1 VKAAPTHHR
10 QRGAALLIALVGV
23 ALALLLATELIQRS
37 QRDLARTQALVDAE
51 RGWQLAAGLDGLA
64 REWIRQQRD
73 AGVAARALDGLWSEW
88 FPVPGGAVRGR
99 IFDLSGRFNLNAL
112 AAPDAVEAVRAR
124 QAFERVADSLAL
136 ERTLVDAILA
146 LYAPGADAR
155 RLTLAHL
162 SELDALP
169 GMNPTRRRTLEAILT
184 VLPDPAARLNLNW
197 AAPETLAAWLDG
209 LSLQQAEA
217 LIARGPWNELDAV
230 LAQPE
235 LVGLPQVLLRQR
247 LAVDSRWYLAQAQVV
262 LDGEPRDY
270 FRLVG
275 DGASGYDFRY
285 FSLGIP

>member
-1 VKAAPTHHR
+1 MKGPPTFPQ

-64 REWIRQQRD
+64 REWIRQQHE
-73 AGVAARALDGLWSEW
+73 AGLAADALDGRWSEW

-99 IFDLSGRFNLNAL
+99 VFDLSGRFNLNAL
-112 AAPDAVEAVRAR
+112 ATRDAAEVARAR
-124 QAFERVADSLAL
+124 LAFERLADALAL
-136 ERTLVDAILA
+136 EQELVDAILT
-146 LYAPGADAR
+146 LYAPGSDAR
-155 RLTLAHL
+155 RLPLAHL

-169 GMNPTRRRTLEAILT
+169 AMGPARRRALETVVT
-184 VLPDPAARLNLNW
+184 VLPDPSSRLNINR
-197 AAPETLAAWLDG
+197 AAPETLAAWIDG
-209 LSLQQAEA
+209 LSPQQAEA
-217 LIARGPWNELDAV
+217 LIARGPWNELDRV

-235 LVGLPQVLLRQR
+235 LAGLPQLLLRQR
-247 LAVDSRWYLAQAQVV
+247 LSIDSRWYLAHAQVV

-285 FSLGIP
+285 VSLGIP